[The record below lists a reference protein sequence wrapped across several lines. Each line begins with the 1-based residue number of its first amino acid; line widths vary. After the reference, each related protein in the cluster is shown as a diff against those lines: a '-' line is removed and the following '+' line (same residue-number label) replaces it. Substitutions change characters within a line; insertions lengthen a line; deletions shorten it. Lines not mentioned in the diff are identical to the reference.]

1 MRQNNTVLYKIAGI
15 FWGIQTILSL
25 TSIFSEDAQGIS
37 IVIGLAIA
45 ALYGVCAYGLF
56 IGDTY
61 KFYKSIKIF
70 SIILYVAC
78 GIVILSAF
86 SVISLIGGIAVVL
99 ILVYLMLAAEFWS
112 LTKLAGMA
120 DDNEPVDKFWYVP
133 GVIYLITIV
142 FSYAMVSSIASKYDI
157 NVNSIGGLI
166 SDNLIMLIFGTTMYF
181 ITGYAFYDAQ
191 KQAVGNAPA
200 TPNYQ
205 PQQRTY
211 NVYNPNNM
219 NYANNTYNANNM
231 YNTNNMNNA
240 NNINSTNN
248 ASGFKISNN
257 VNSYTGDNDGNS
269 ENSYSSGSYNL
280 NGNIVGEE
288 PEKKSAFTL
297 KKD

>member
-1 MRQNNTVLYKIAGI
+1 
-15 FWGIQTILSL
+15 
-25 TSIFSEDAQGIS
+25 
-37 IVIGLAIA
+37 
-45 ALYGVCAYGLF
+45 
-56 IGDTY
+56 
-61 KFYKSIKIF
+61 
-70 SIILYVAC
+70 
-78 GIVILSAF
+78 
-86 SVISLIGGIAVVL
+86 
-99 ILVYLMLAAEFWS
+99 
-112 LTKLAGMA
+112 MA

-166 SDNLIMLIFGTTMYF
+166 SDNLIMLIFGATMYF

-248 ASGFKISNN
+248 ESGFKISNN